1 MIDGKVESKMPN
13 RPAQPKTKFLF
24 LIAIFLLF
32 AGSWLG
38 GAVLMRVQDEEA
50 IRIWKEFVTD
60 LRAGKME
67 NPERYRLLNAAWND
81 SFVGWMKILREGVDW
96 NKTKAT
102 PEIFRVGDEI
112 KYVVPVWQK
121 AEDGLREHTYCF
133 TLILENGRWYYRHLE
148 SITIRL
154 DKVKNLPASEFPDVP
169 EERKAWIR
177 NESETSDAIRL
188 FNFLAKEKGKDFAYD
203 WFKDGPGYVVAAC
216 AWVPFFPK
224 ERAFVLFMCWQLANL
239 RGENVTLEKLDEKEA
254 LVRWTKPLFFELYAR
269 AAHIKTWVSVEDYR
283 RLFETI
289 WQSRAA
295 AAGWNLAI
303 AEEGDALLMRF
314 TR

>member
-1 MIDGKVESKMPN
+1 MRIRKATM
-13 RPAQPKTKFLF
+13 A
-24 LIAIFLLF
+24 LLLACVWF
-32 AGSWLG
+32 G
-38 GAVLMRVQDEEA
+38 GAVPVRAQDAEA
-50 IRIWKEFVTD
+50 LRIWKEFVSD

-67 NPERYRLLNAAWND
+67 NPERYRLLNSAWTD
-81 SFVGWMKILREGVDW
+81 SFVGWMKSLREGVDW
-96 NKTKAT
+96 EKTKAT

-112 KYVVPVWQK
+112 KYVMPVWQK

-133 TLILENGRWYYRHLE
+133 TLILENGRWYYCHLE
-148 SITIRL
+148 GITLRL

-177 NESETSDAIRL
+177 NEGETSDAIRL

-203 WFKDGPGYVVAAC
+203 WFKDGPGYVVAAT

-224 ERAFVLFMCWQLANL
+224 ERALVLYMCWNLANL
-239 RGENVTLEKLDEKEA
+239 RRENITLEKLDDKEA
-254 LVRWTKPLFFELYAR
+254 LVRWTHPLFFEIYKRSSHL
-269 AAHIKTWVSVEDYR
+269 KTWISAEDYR

-303 AEEGDALLMRF
+303 SEEGGATVMRF

>member
-13 RPAQPKTKFLF
+13 RPAQAKTKF
-24 LIAIFLLF
+24 LIAIFLLLI
-32 AGSWLG
+32 GSWLG

-96 NKTKAT
+96 DKTKAT

-169 EERKAWIR
+169 EEIKAWIR
-177 NESETSDAIRL
+177 NESETSEAIRL

-203 WFKDGPGYVVAAC
+203 WFKDGPGYVVAAW

-269 AAHIKTWVSVEDYR
+269 ASHIKTWISVEDYR

-303 AEEGDALLMRF
+303 VEEGDAFLMRF